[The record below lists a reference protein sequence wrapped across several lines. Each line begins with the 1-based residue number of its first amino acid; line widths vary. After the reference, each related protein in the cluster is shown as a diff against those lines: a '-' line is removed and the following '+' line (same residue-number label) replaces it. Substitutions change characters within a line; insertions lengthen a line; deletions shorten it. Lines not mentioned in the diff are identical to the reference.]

1 MSMQEVAEANKAV
14 VRRFFDEVCNGRRL
28 EVADELF
35 APEHAYHDPSIPGGG
50 RGPAGIRQSP
60 GPVVPYQQAF
70 SDACWVVEDMVA
82 EGDEVVTR
90 WTGHGIHDGDLP
102 GLPATGKRVVV
113 PGIWINR
120 LAGGRIV
127 ESWQV
132 WDTFGMLRQLGA
144 IAS

>member
-1 MSMQEVAEANKAV
+1 VALNRDGAVRVTKETDAMSMQGTAEGNKA
-14 VRRFFDEVCNGRRL
+14 
-28 EVADELF
+28 A
-35 APEHAYHDPSIPGGG
+35 
-50 RGPAGIRQSP
+50 
-60 GPVVPYQQAF
+60 
-70 SDACWVVEDMVA
+70 DACWVVEDMVA

-90 WTGHGIHDGDLP
+90 WPGHGLHDGDLP
-102 GLPATGKRVVV
+102 GLPATGKRVLV

-144 IAS
+144 VPS